1 MILDGKKIAGKILA
15 ELKEEIGSSAIHP
28 PGLAFLLIGDH
39 PASKTYV
46 EAKKKRCQEVGIQS
60 IVHKF
65 ETSVALNEVLG
76 KIKDLNRDPLIDGI
90 LIQLPLPKHLDKE
103 TILSA
108 IDPSKDVDGFHLLNM
123 GKLCVGSED
132 GFVPCTP
139 LGIVELLKQYEIS
152 CAGKHAVIL
161 GRSVIVG
168 KPLALLLMQN
178 KPHLNATVTVANS
191 KTENLEGVTKSAD
204 LLIAAIGSPHF
215 VSQKMVK
222 KGAVVIDV
230 GINRLKDGSLV
241 GDVDFADVAP
251 QASYITPVPGGVG
264 PMTIAMLLQNTWLS
278 YVRRN
283 RL

>member
-1 MILDGKKIAGKILA
+1 MILDGKTISNKILS
-15 ELKEEIGSSAIHP
+15 ELKDEIGSMSLHP

-46 EAKKKRCQEVGIQS
+46 DAKKKRCQEVGIQS

-65 ETSVALNEVLG
+65 EASVTLNEVLH
-76 KIKDLNRDPLIDGI
+76 KIKDLNRDSLIDGI
-90 LIQLPLPKHLDKE
+90 LVQLPLPRHLDKE

-108 IDPSKDVDGFHLLNM
+108 VDPSKDVDGFHLLNM
-123 GKLCVGSED
+123 GKLCIGSED

-139 LGIVELLKQYEIS
+139 LGIIELLKQYDIS
-152 CAGKHAVIL
+152 CEGKHAVIL
-161 GRSVIVG
+161 GRSTIVG

-178 KPHLNATVTVANS
+178 KTHLNATVTVAHS
-191 KTENLEGVTKSAD
+191 KTANLASVTKSAD

-215 VSQKMVK
+215 VSKEMVK
-222 KGAVVIDV
+222 EGAIVIDV
-230 GINRLKDGSLV
+230 GINRLKDGALV
-241 GDVDFADVAP
+241 GDVDYATVAP
-251 QASYITPVPGGVG
+251 RTSHITPVPGGVG

-283 RL
+283 RV